1 MFCYEK
7 NQDNFSVPKKGFS
20 EVVIIVNV
28 VPDKVNYKV
37 KFTRNSHEYVV
48 NYKDQVERF
57 KKVQAVL

>member
-1 MFCYEK
+1 
-7 NQDNFSVPKKGFS
+7 VPKKGFS

-37 KFTRNSHEYVV
+37 KFTRNSHEYIV